1 MRKSKMLKKFRSG
14 GFARVCGLGHYLP
27 FYIRYAA
34 NYRFDGIW
42 LDLEHRAMD
51 AREVQAIIM
60 MCLHNDID
68 CMVRPPTLERTK
80 LYRYLEDGASGFL
93 MPLISDPKMA
103 SELVQSV
110 KYPPLGNR
118 GMDGAG
124 LDGDFGISVWNPQST
139 YNADSNRETFL
150 ICQVETL
157 QAVAN
162 AEEIASIDGID
173 GLFIGPADL
182 SLRIA
187 HQSTHPQS
195 SRAAMNGAKDQSSSA
210 SRSPNMTMEKAIDT
224 VAAAVQKHSKLWGIT
239 AGSVEE
245 IKRFRGMGAQMV
257 PWGGDFSLMNVLKG
271 CSEDLDEVQGA

>member
-1 MRKSKMLKKFRSG
+1 MRQSKMLKKFRSG

-51 AREVQAIIM
+51 AREVQAMIM
-60 MCLHNDID
+60 MCYHNDID

-93 MPLISDPKMA
+93 VPLISEPQMA
-103 SELVQSV
+103 SDLVQAV
-110 KYPPLGNR
+110 KFPPIGNR

-124 LDGDFGISVWNPQST
+124 LDGDFGIGVWHPQSN
-139 YNADSNRETFL
+139 YNDDSNRETFL
-150 ICQVETL
+150 ICQIETP

-187 HQSTHPQS
+187 NQG
-195 SRAAMNGAKDQSSSA
+195 RGDL
-210 SRSPNMTMEKAIDT
+210 TMEKAIET
-224 VAAAVQKHSKLWGIT
+224 VASAVQKHDKLWGIT
-239 AGSVEE
+239 AASVDD
-245 IKRFRGMGAQMV
+245 IQRFRGMGAQMV
-257 PWGGDFSLMNVLKG
+257 PWGGDFSLMNVLKQ
-271 CSEDLDEVQGA
+271 CSAELDEVPGA

>member
-1 MRKSKMLKKFRSG
+1 MRKSKMLQKFRSG

-34 NYRFDGIW
+34 HNRFDGIW

-80 LYRYLEDGASGFL
+80 LYRYLEDGAAGFL
-93 MPLISDPKMA
+93 MPLISDPQMA
-103 SELVQSV
+103 SDLVQAV

-124 LDGDFGISVWNPQST
+124 LDADFGISVWHPESN
-139 YNADSNRETFL
+139 YNAESNRETFL
-150 ICQVETL
+150 ICQVETP

-187 HQSTHPQS
+187 TQET
-195 SRAAMNGAKDQSSSA
+195 GGL
-210 SRSPNMTMEKAIDT
+210 TMAKAIDT
-224 VAAAVQKHSKLWGIT
+224 VAAAVQKHGKLWGIT
-239 AGSVEE
+239 AGSVDE
-245 IKRFRGMGAQMV
+245 IKRYRDKGAQMV
-257 PWGGDFSLMNVLKG
+257 PWGGDFSLMNVLKD
-271 CSEDLDEVQGA
+271 CSEDLDSVPGA

>member
-1 MRKSKMLKKFRSG
+1 MLQKFRSG

-34 NYRFDGIW
+34 HYKFDGIW
-42 LDLEHRAMD
+42 FDLEHRAMD
-51 AREVQAIIM
+51 QREVQAIIM

-68 CMVRPPTLERTK
+68 CMVRAPTLERTK
-80 LYRYLEDGASGFL
+80 LYRYLEEGATGFL
-93 MPLISDPKMA
+93 MPLISDPQMA
-103 SELVQSV
+103 SDLVQAV

-124 LDGDFGISVWNPQST
+124 LDADFGIAAWQPQSN
-139 YNADSNRETFL
+139 YNAESNRETFL
-150 ICQVETL
+150 ITQVETL

-187 HQSTHPQS
+187 TQGT
-195 SRAAMNGAKDQSSSA
+195 GDL
-210 SRSPNMTMEKAIDT
+210 TMEKAIDT
-224 VAAAVQKHSKLWGIT
+224 VASAAQKHGKVWGIT
-239 AGSVEE
+239 AGSVDE
-245 IKRFRGMGAQMV
+245 IKRFREQGAQMV
-257 PWGGDFSLMNVLKG
+257 PWGGDFSLMNVLKD
-271 CSEDLDEVQGA
+271 CSEDLDGVPGA

>member
-1 MRKSKMLKKFRSG
+1 MRQSKMLKKFRSG

-51 AREVQAIIM
+51 AREVQAMIM
-60 MCLHNDID
+60 MCYHNDID

-93 MPLISDPKMA
+93 VPLVSEPQMA
-103 SELVQSV
+103 SDLVQAV
-110 KYPPLGNR
+110 KFPPIGNR

-124 LDGDFGISVWNPQST
+124 LDGDFGIGVWHPQSN
-139 YNADSNRETFL
+139 YNDDSNRETFL
-150 ICQVETL
+150 ICQIETP

-187 HQSTHPQS
+187 NQGS
-195 SRAAMNGAKDQSSSA
+195 GDL
-210 SRSPNMTMEKAIDT
+210 TMEKAIET
-224 VAAAVQKHSKLWGIT
+224 VASAVQKHDKLWGIT
-239 AGSVEE
+239 AASVDD
-245 IKRFRGMGAQMV
+245 IQRFRGMGAQMV
-257 PWGGDFSLMNVLKG
+257 PWGGDFSLMNVLKQ
-271 CSEDLDEVQGA
+271 CSAELDEVPGA

>member
-1 MRKSKMLKKFRSG
+1 MRKSKMLQKFRSG

-34 NYRFDGIW
+34 HYKFDGIW
-42 LDLEHRAMD
+42 FDLEHRAMD
-51 AREVQAIIM
+51 QREVQAIIM

-68 CMVRPPTLERTK
+68 CMVRAPTLERTK
-80 LYRYLEDGASGFL
+80 LYRYLEEGATGFL
-93 MPLISDPKMA
+93 MPLISDPQMA
-103 SELVQSV
+103 SDLVQAV

-124 LDGDFGISVWNPQST
+124 LDADFGIAAWHPQSN
-139 YNADSNRETFL
+139 YNAESNRETFL
-150 ICQVETL
+150 ITQVETL

-187 HQSTHPQS
+187 TQGT
-195 SRAAMNGAKDQSSSA
+195 GDL
-210 SRSPNMTMEKAIDT
+210 TMEKAIDT
-224 VAAAVQKHSKLWGIT
+224 VASAAQKHGKVWGIT
-239 AGSVEE
+239 AGSVDE
-245 IKRFRGMGAQMV
+245 IKRFREQGAQMV
-257 PWGGDFSLMNVLKG
+257 PWGGDFSLMNVLKD
-271 CSEDLDEVQGA
+271 CSEDLDGVPGA

>member
-1 MRKSKMLKKFRSG
+1 MRKSKMLQKFRSG

-34 NYRFDGIW
+34 HYKFDGIW
-42 LDLEHRAMD
+42 FDLEHRAMD
-51 AREVQAIIM
+51 QREVQAIIM

-68 CMVRPPTLERTK
+68 CMVRAPTLERTK
-80 LYRYLEDGASGFL
+80 LYRYLEEGATGFL
-93 MPLISDPKMA
+93 MPLISDPQMA
-103 SELVQSV
+103 SDLVQAV

-124 LDGDFGISVWNPQST
+124 LDADFGIAAWDPQSN
-139 YNADSNRETFL
+139 YNAESNQETFL
-150 ICQVETL
+150 ITQVETL

-187 HQSTHPQS
+187 TQE
-195 SRAAMNGAKDQSSSA
+195 NGGL
-210 SRSPNMTMEKAIDT
+210 TMEKAIEK
-224 VAAAVQKHSKLWGIT
+224 VAAAVQKHGKLWGIT
-239 AGSVEE
+239 AGSVDE
-245 IKRFRGMGAQMV
+245 IQRYREMGAQMV
-257 PWGGDFSLMNVLKG
+257 PWGGDFSLMNVLKD
-271 CSEDLDEVQGA
+271 CSEDLDSVPGA

>member
-1 MRKSKMLKKFRSG
+1 MRKSKMLQKFRSG

-34 NYRFDGIW
+34 HNRFDGIW

-93 MPLISDPKMA
+93 MPLISDPQMA
-103 SELVQSV
+103 SDLVQAV
-110 KYPPLGNR
+110 KYAPLGNR

-124 LDGDFGISVWNPQST
+124 LDGDFGISVWHPESN
-139 YNADSNRETFL
+139 YNAESNRETFL
-150 ICQVETL
+150 ICQVETP

-173 GLFIGPADL
+173 GLFIGP
-182 SLRIA
+182 RRPVTA
-187 HQSTHPQS
+187 H
-195 SRAAMNGAKDQSSSA
+195 RY
-210 SRSPNMTMEKAIDT
+210 
-224 VAAAVQKHSKLWGIT
+224 
-239 AGSVEE
+239 AGD
-245 IKRFRGMGAQMV
+245 RR
-257 PWGGDFSLMNVLKG
+257 
-271 CSEDLDEVQGA
+271 LDHG

>member
-1 MRKSKMLKKFRSG
+1 MRKSKMLQKFRSG

-34 NYRFDGIW
+34 NCRYDGIW

-60 MCLHNDID
+60 MCYHNDID
-68 CMVRPPTLERTK
+68 CMVRPPTLERTR

-93 MPLISDPKMA
+93 MPLVSEPQMA
-103 SELVQSV
+103 SDLVQAV

-124 LDGDFGISVWNPQST
+124 LDGDFGIGVWRPHSN
-139 YNADSNRETFL
+139 YNADANHETFL
-150 ICQVETL
+150 ICQIETL

-187 HQSTHPQS
+187 TQD
-195 SRAAMNGAKDQSSSA
+195 AGGL
-210 SRSPNMTMEKAIDT
+210 TMEKAIET

-239 AGSVEE
+239 AASVDD

-257 PWGGDFSLMNVLKG
+257 PWGGDFSLMNVLKS
-271 CSEDLDEVQGA
+271 CSEDLDEVPGA

>member
-1 MRKSKMLKKFRSG
+1 MLQKFRSG

-34 NYRFDGIW
+34 HYKFDGIW
-42 LDLEHRAMD
+42 FDLEHRAMD
-51 AREVQAIIM
+51 QREVQAIIM

-68 CMVRPPTLERTK
+68 CMVRAPTLERTK
-80 LYRYLEDGASGFL
+80 LYRYLEEGATGFL
-93 MPLISDPKMA
+93 MPLISDPQMA
-103 SELVQSV
+103 SDLVQAV

-124 LDGDFGISVWNPQST
+124 LDADFGIAAWHPQSN
-139 YNADSNRETFL
+139 YNAESNRETFL
-150 ICQVETL
+150 ITQVETL

-187 HQSTHPQS
+187 TQGT
-195 SRAAMNGAKDQSSSA
+195 GDL
-210 SRSPNMTMEKAIDT
+210 TMEKAIDT
-224 VAAAVQKHSKLWGIT
+224 VASAAQKHGKVWGIT

-245 IKRFRGMGAQMV
+245 IKRFREQGAQMV
-257 PWGGDFSLMNVLKG
+257 PWGGDFSLMNVLKD
-271 CSEDLDEVQGA
+271 CSEDLDGVPGA